1 MFVRNKKKVVDTLT
15 NECTQKK
22 LAKSSNFFV
31 WVYLSEL
38 VYLSV
43 QLQAQFY
50 EPHGGAAVFSGHSGD
65 FMKKVLLATWALGI
79 DR

>member
-43 QLQAQFY
+43 QLQAHVY
-50 EPHGGAAVFSGHSGD
+50 EPHGAAVFSGHSGD